1 MQIYIYIY
9 ILQTKTYFCYFNI
22 IFEMSRRVILF
33 VFDIL
38 NTKYLAFKTP
48 NVSTLIL
55 GWLGF
60 FIFYVKKKIV
70 FVKFLSWLIA
80 SWDRLIKR
88 EGPMG
93 SKFLEKWGWEYI
105 YIYITIKKI
114 FFFFLWARGAQL
126 FFSFFSLG
134 WGGGPPWPPL
144 GPSLVWFDLD

>member
-1 MQIYIYIY
+1 
-9 ILQTKTYFCYFNI
+9 
-22 IFEMSRRVILF
+22 MSRRVIFF

-60 FIFYVKKKIV
+60 FIFYVKKKII

-93 SKFLEKWGWEYI
+93 SKFLEKWGWQYIYI

-126 FFSFFSLG
+126 FFFPFFSLA
-134 WGGGPPWPPL
+134 GGARAPFTPL
-144 GPSLVWFDLD
+144 RFVPGLIWFGLIISCFAS